1 LSQAHRGAGMKI
13 HMSTSMASAMEKYI
27 VFIQDCG
34 DHGIRMLER
43 SHCMIIAFAAM
54 PVDAS
59 NHVGRQVRVHGSSKI
74 RFPFHIPPPSTG
86 HACSVWPWPAA
97 LRS

>member
-1 LSQAHRGAGMKI
+1 MSSVFSSFSRSRDHPYPKSLSQAHRGAGMKI

-59 NHVGRQVRVHGSSKI
+59 KHVGRQVRVHGSSKI
-74 RFPFHIPPPSTG
+74 
-86 HACSVWPWPAA
+86 
-97 LRS
+97 